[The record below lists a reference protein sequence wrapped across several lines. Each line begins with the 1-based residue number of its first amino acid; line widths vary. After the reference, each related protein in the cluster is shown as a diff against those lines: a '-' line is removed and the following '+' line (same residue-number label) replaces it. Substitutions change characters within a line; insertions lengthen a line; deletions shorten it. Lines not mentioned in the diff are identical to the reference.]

1 MRGIKKNEVAVFA
14 ALSVVGA
21 LGMAGLVATPTHA
34 LVNCPDGST
43 AETIGACGP
52 TEETPENELQTG
64 PTAGEGV
71 NYAPLPN
78 IDEELVAMSA
88 FQEAVAPITNLD
100 KTQALKVALKS
111 VDQQIPDWQLW
122 DETIYATQY
131 AQGYQL
137 NPREYFGGDVGVTG
151 FIDHI
156 AQMFFNVDTS
166 DPYVD
171 KVTPEQRE
179 QIENA
184 IKQMA
189 PEGTVTMEKAVAYAK
204 TLPQYNSNTE
214 FKAVVDAMD
223 VHIRNGAEILRKNLP
238 LLDSSLTEAE
248 LASKTADELVTL
260 TKALPKYPAYFQ
272 LWGAYNDASIYSNDE
287 IIALFQNTEG
297 EREDL
302 AKRQT
307 IAYGRLVL
315 AAKQILPSFAVD
327 LSGVPQLPQ
336 QVPAELPKASAPA
349 VPDTGLLGG
358 EDGSADIVTVA
369 LLGIAVVVGG
379 VGLILTAKRYLFS
392 PLKRRKH

>member
-1 MRGIKKNEVAVFA
+1 MRGIKNNEAAVFA

-43 AETIGACGP
+43 AETIEACGP
-52 TEETPENELQTG
+52 TEETPGDELQTG

-78 IDEELVAMSA
+78 TDEELAAMPA

-100 KTQALKVALKS
+100 KTQALKAALKS

-122 DETIYATQY
+122 DETIYGMMHAKGITFD
-131 AQGYQL
+131 
-137 NPREYFGGDVGVTG
+137 PRMGFGGDLGAYRL
-151 FIDHI
+151 INSI
-156 AQMFFNVDTS
+156 AAAIYGDEATA
-166 DPYVD
+166 
-171 KVTPEQRE
+171 E
-179 QIENA
+179 QIQQIEDA
-184 IKQMA
+184 IKQLA

-204 TLPQYNSNTE
+204 TLPQYSSDPK
-214 FKAVVDAMD
+214 FKEMVDDLDAYVQAGAAV
-223 VHIRNGAEILRKNLP
+223 LRKNLP
-238 LLDSSLTEAE
+238 LLNPTLTEDA
-248 LASKTADELVTL
+248 LKDKTADELVAL
-260 TKALPKYPAYFQ
+260 TEALPKFPAYYQ
-272 LWGAYNDASIYSNDE
+272 LWSEYNTASVYSSDSFVASFSE
-287 IIALFQNTEG
+287 SE
-297 EREDL
+297 EDRETL
-302 AKRQT
+302 ARMQT
-307 IAYGRLVL
+307 VEYGRLVL

-358 EDGSADIVTVA
+358 EDGSANIVTVA
-369 LLGIAVVVGG
+369 LLGVAAVVGG
-379 VGLILTAKRYLFS
+379 AGLVLTAKRYLFS